1 MGFRTVQ
8 IVRDSQLPACGKIL
22 GPSDPFEIHPISSI
36 ERLFRRPLIAGL
48 ACTKASLH
56 ALDSFY
62 GQRGRDEELRLS
74 TFPQAARLQVVIAL
88 AAADGTLSTCLH
100 FPFPMRSRHSPQML
114 FLPVPL

>member
-1 MGFRTVQ
+1 MGLRKVQ
-8 IVRDSQLPACGKIL
+8 IVRDSQLPACGRIL

-48 ACTKASLH
+48 ASTEASLH

-74 TFPQAARLQVVIAL
+74 TFPQAARLQLVIAL
-88 AAADGTLSTCLH
+88 AAAAAAG
-100 FPFPMRSRHSPQML
+100 
-114 FLPVPL
+114 